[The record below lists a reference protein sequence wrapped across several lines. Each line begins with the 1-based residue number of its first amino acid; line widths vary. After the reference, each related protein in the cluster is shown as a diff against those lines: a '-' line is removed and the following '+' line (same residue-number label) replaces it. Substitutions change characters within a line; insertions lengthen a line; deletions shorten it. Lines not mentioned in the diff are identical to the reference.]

1 MGEIFENVFL
11 DEKSKKL
18 YTKYENSYREWDPY
32 RSKLA
37 AAIIKGLKIMP
48 IKQGSKILYLGAS
61 TGTTCS
67 HISDIIGKNGI
78 VYGIEFS
85 ERVIYQF
92 LELAEKRKNIVPILA
107 DARKPE
113 EYYWVEIVDVVYCDL
128 AQPDEIEIAIRNSN
142 IFLKKNGYLMIAIK
156 ARSIDVTKE
165 PKEIFEESKEK
176 LKNSGFEIKEVIILE
191 PYEEGHAMVISQK
204 IS

>member
-1 MGEIFENVFL
+1 MKEIFNNIFL
-11 DEKSKKL
+11 DENNKL
-18 YTKYENSYREWDPY
+18 YTKCNDTYVEWDPY

-37 AAIIKGLKIMP
+37 AAIINGLKTMP
-48 IKQGSKILYLGAS
+48 IKPESKILYLGVS

-67 HISDIIGKNGI
+67 HISDIIGNKGI
-78 VYGIEFS
+78 IYGVEFS
-85 ERVIYQF
+85 ERVFYQF
-92 LELAEKRKNIVPILA
+92 LELVEKRNNIVPILA
-107 DARKPE
+107 DARKYE
-113 EYYWVEIVDVVYCDL
+113 EYYWVEMVDIVYCDL

-156 ARSIDVTKE
+156 ARSIDVTKD
-165 PKEIFEESKEK
+165 PKEIFEDSIKK

>member
-1 MGEIFENVFL
+1 MKEIFQNVFL
-11 DEKSKKL
+11 DENSKRL
-18 YTKYENSYREWDPY
+18 YTKYDSYREWDPY

-37 AAIIKGLKIMP
+37 AAIMNGLKKMP
-48 IKQGSKILYLGAS
+48 IERESKILYLGAS

-67 HISDIIGKNGI
+67 HISDIIGKKGI
-78 VYGIEFS
+78 IYGVEFS

-113 EYYWVEIVDVVYCDL
+113 EYYWVEMVDVVYCDL
-128 AQPDEIEIAIRNSN
+128 AQPDEIEIAIRNSK

-165 PKEIFEESKEK
+165 PKEIFEEGVKK
-176 LKNSGFEIKEVIILE
+176 LKNFGFETKELIGLE

-204 IS
+204 IL

>member
-1 MGEIFENVFL
+1 MKEIFQNVFL
-11 DEKSKKL
+11 DENKKL
-18 YTKYENSYREWDPY
+18 YTKYNDSYREWDPY

-37 AAIIKGLKIMP
+37 AAIMNGLRTMP
-48 IKQGSKILYLGAS
+48 IKEGSKILYLGVS
-61 TGTTCS
+61 TGTTS
-67 HISDIIGKNGI
+67 SYISDIIGKKGI
-78 VYGIEFS
+78 IYGVEFS

-92 LELAEKRKNIVPILA
+92 LELADKRKNIVPILA

-113 EYYWVEIVDVVYCDL
+113 EYYWVEMVDIVYCDL

-142 IFLKKNGYLMIAIK
+142 IFLKKDGYLMIAIK

-165 PKEIFEESKEK
+165 PKEIFEESIKK
-176 LKNSGFEIKEVIILE
+176 LKSFGFEIKELITLE
-191 PYEEGHAMVISQK
+191 PYEEGHAMVIAKK

>member
-1 MGEIFENVFL
+1 MKEIFENVFL
-11 DEKSKKL
+11 DENRRL

-37 AAIIKGLKIMP
+37 AAIINGLKIMP
-48 IKQGSKILYLGAS
+48 IKQGSKILYLGVS

-67 HISDIIGKNGI
+67 HISDIIGNKGI
-78 VYGIEFS
+78 IYGVEFS
-85 ERVIYQF
+85 ERVFYQF

-107 DARKPE
+107 DARKYE
-113 EYYWVEIVDVVYCDL
+113 EYYWVEMVDIVYCDL

-165 PKEIFEESKEK
+165 PEEIFEESIEK